1 MINAVSIDLEFWY
14 SGEPFSNYLK
24 DKVDIQIEDS
34 TEFLL
39 NLLNKYNVRAT
50 FFVLGKLA
58 EDYPSL
64 IKTIHKQG
72 HEISSHSYSHKKLY
86 MLNKDS
92 FEIELKKSIELL
104 ESITGE
110 KPIGFRAPNFSIDNS
125 TKWVFRVLEKYG
137 FKYDSSIYPIRTQF
151 YGVPNAPLEPYKL
164 SMDDITKIDDSSKII
179 EFPLSVVKIIKNVP
193 IAGGF
198 YFRILPLSFIK
209 LAIKKVNK
217 DRPIII
223 YVHPWEIYPK
233 TPKVNIPFPINFI
246 SYYKM
251 ESVFKKFENL
261 LKNFKFAPIK
271 EVLQL

>member
-24 DKVDIQIEDS
+24 DKVDTQIEDS
-34 TEFLL
+34 TDFLL
-39 NLLNKYNVRAT
+39 ALLNKYNVRAT
-50 FFVLGKLA
+50 FFVLGELA
-58 EDYPSL
+58 EGYPSL
-64 IKTIHKQG
+64 IKMIHKQG
-72 HEISSHSYSHKKLY
+72 HEISSHGYSHKKLY

-92 FEIELKKSIELL
+92 FEKELKKSIEIL

-110 KPIGFRAPNFSIDNS
+110 KPIGFRAPNFSLDNS
-125 TKWVFRVLEKYG
+125 TKWVFRTLEKYG
-137 FKYDSSIYPIRTQF
+137 FKYDSSIFPIKTQF

-164 SMDDITKIDDSSKII
+164 SMDDITKIDDNSKII

-198 YFRILPLSFIK
+198 YFRILPFSFIR

-217 DRPIII
+217 DRPIIVYI
-223 YVHPWEIYPK
+223 HPWEIYPK
-233 TPKVNIPFPINFI
+233 TPKVNIPFPINFL

-251 ESVFKKFENL
+251 ESVLKKFENI

-271 EVLQL
+271 EVLQI